1 MVTGPKLFSPERR
14 LGDWALRNHRRRNSP
29 RLQQYGPEAI
39 RLQGAWL
46 FSYPSIFLIIGG
58 LVLGLI
64 GRDWVAALGWLVF
77 VIGLALLALGG
88 IRMFQ
93 GYQAGR
99 AFQSQAGDSDSA

>member
-1 MVTGPKLFSPERR
+1 MVTGPGLFPPERR

-29 RLQQYGPEAI
+29 RLQQFGPEAV

-46 FSYPSIFLIIGG
+46 FSYPGIFLILAG

-64 GRDWVAALGWLVF
+64 GREWVAVAGWLVF

-99 AFQSQAGDSDSA
+99 AFQSQGGDSGSA